1 MEKVK
6 VICMILILLIFQFL
20 NISISFASSE
30 MDMEE
35 NETTDEIISSQM
47 DSFNISSFLE
57 EADKYSSDLLKDIDI
72 KELLNDAIK
81 GNIDTNKLIKNIF
94 PLLGNEIKEALKVMG
109 SVLIIVLIH
118 SVFKSIADNLNNK
131 NVSQITYYVQ
141 YILIATVIMSNF
153 SNIISLTK
161 ESVGNMIAFIQIL
174 FPLLMTL
181 MLASGSVVSV
191 NIIQPVILFVIN
203 LISNIFQSII
213 IPVILVGTSLA
224 IVSKISD
231 KIQIE
236 KLSKF
241 IKSSSVW
248 IIGIL
253 LTVFVGILSIEG
265 TLGSSV
271 DGITAKT
278 AKAAVSSFIPVVGK
292 VLGDAVDTVI
302 GCSAILKNAIGVVG
316 VIIVIAICIVPILKL
331 AIITIIYSLTSALCE
346 PIADTKII
354 SLISQMAD
362 TFKILLAIICSI
374 SVMLIIGITLVIN
387 ISNTGLMYR

>member
-1 MEKVK
+1 MKK
-6 VICMILILLIFQFL
+6 LITIFAILICIFST
-20 NISISFASSE
+20 SISKADTE
-30 MDMEE
+30 DDVI
-35 NETTDEIISSQM
+35 NSQM
-47 DSFNISSFLE
+47 DSFNISNFID
-57 EADKYSSDLLKDIDI
+57 EANKYSNDILKDIDI
-72 KELLNDAIK
+72 QELLNNAIK
-81 GNIDTNKLIKNIF
+81 GELDTNQLLKNIF
-94 PLLGNEIKEALKVMG
+94 PILGTEIKEALKVMG
-109 SVLIIVLIH
+109 SILIIVLIH
-118 SVFKSIADNLNNK
+118 SVLKSISDNLNNK
-131 NVSQITYYVQ
+131 SVAQITYYVQ
-141 YILIATVIMSNF
+141 YILIATVIMTNF
-153 SNIISLTK
+153 SSIITLTK
-161 ESVGNMIAFIQIL
+161 EAVGNMISFIQLL

-191 NIIQPVILFVIN
+191 NLVQPIILFIIN

-213 IPVILVGTSLA
+213 IPIILVGTALA

-231 KIQIE
+231 RIQID

-241 IKSSSVW
+241 LKSSAVW
-248 IIGIL
+248 VIGIL
-253 LTVFVGILSIEG
+253 LTIFVGVLSIEG

-302 GCSAILKNAIGVVG
+302 GCSAILKNAIGIVG
-316 VIIVIAICIVPILKL
+316 VIVVIAICITPILKL
-331 AIITIIYSLTSALCE
+331 AIITIIYHLTAALCE
-346 PIADTKII
+346 PIADSKII

-362 TFKILLAIICSI
+362 TFKILLAIVCSI

>member
-1 MEKVK
+1 MKK
-6 VICMILILLIFQFL
+6 LITIFAILICIFSTS
-20 NISISFASSE
+20 ISIADTE
-30 MDMEE
+30 
-35 NETTDEIISSQM
+35 DEVINSQM
-47 DSFNISSFLE
+47 DSFNISNFID
-57 EADKYSSDLLKDIDI
+57 EANKYSNDVLKDIDI
-72 KELLNDAIK
+72 QELLNNAIK
-81 GNIDTNKLIKNIF
+81 GELDTNQLLKNIF
-94 PLLGNEIKEALKVMG
+94 PLLGTEIKEALKVMG
-109 SVLIIVLIH
+109 SILIIVLIH
-118 SVFKSIADNLNNK
+118 SVLKSISDNLNNK
-131 NVSQITYYVQ
+131 SVAQITYYVQ
-141 YILIATVIMSNF
+141 YILIATVIMTNF

-161 ESVGNMIAFIQIL
+161 EAVGNMISFIQLL

-191 NIIQPVILFVIN
+191 NLVQPIILFIIN

-213 IPVILVGTSLA
+213 IPIILVGTALA

-231 KIQIE
+231 RIQID

-241 IKSSSVW
+241 LKSSSVW
-248 IIGIL
+248 VIGIL
-253 LTVFVGILSIEG
+253 LTIFVGVLSIEG

-302 GCSAILKNAIGVVG
+302 GCSAILKNAIGIVG
-316 VIIVIAICIVPILKL
+316 VIVVIAICITPILKL
-331 AIITIIYSLTSALCE
+331 AIITIIYHLTAALCE
-346 PIADTKII
+346 PIVDSKIV
-354 SLISQMAD
+354 SLITQMAD
-362 TFKILLAIICSI
+362 TFKILLAILCSI

>member
-1 MEKVK
+1 MRRVLFT
-6 VICMILILLIFQFL
+6 IILILILGT
-20 NISISFASSE
+20 NISFADTE
-30 MDMEE
+30 DDVI
-35 NETTDEIISSQM
+35 NSQM
-47 DSFNISSFLE
+47 DSFNISNFINEANKYTEDILE
-57 EADKYSSDLLKDIDI
+57 DIDI
-72 KELLNDAIK
+72 GELLNNAIK
-81 GNIDTNKLIKNIF
+81 GEIDNNELLKNIF
-94 PLLGNEIKEALKVMG
+94 PLLGNEIKEALNVMV
-109 SVLIIVLIH
+109 SIIVIVLIH

-131 NVSQITYYVQ
+131 SVSQITYYVQ
-141 YILIATVIMSNF
+141 YILIATVIMNNF
-153 SNIISLTK
+153 SNIITLLKDTIT
-161 ESVGNMIAFIQIL
+161 NMTGFLQSL

-191 NIIQPVILFVIN
+191 NMIQPIILFIIN
-203 LISNIFQSII
+203 LISNIFQTII
-213 IPVILVGTSLA
+213 IPAVLIGTALA

-231 KIQIE
+231 RIQID

-248 IIGIL
+248 VIGIL
-253 LTVFVGILSIEG
+253 LTIFVGVLSIEG

-302 GCSAILKNAIGVVG
+302 GCSSILKNAIGIVG
-316 VIIVIAICIVPILKL
+316 VIVVIAICILPIIKL
-331 AIITIIYSLTSALCE
+331 AVITIIYHLTAAICE
-346 PIADTKII
+346 PIADSKVI

-362 TFKILLAIICSI
+362 TFKILLAILCAT
-374 SVMLIIGITLVIN
+374 SVMMIIGVTLVIN

>member
-1 MEKVK
+1 MKK
-6 VICMILILLIFQFL
+6 LITIFAILICIFSTS
-20 NISISFASSE
+20 ISIADTE
-30 MDMEE
+30 
-35 NETTDEIISSQM
+35 DEVINSQM
-47 DSFNISSFLE
+47 DSFNISNFID
-57 EADKYSSDLLKDIDI
+57 EANKYSNDVLKDIDI
-72 KELLNDAIK
+72 QELLNNAIK
-81 GNIDTNKLIKNIF
+81 GELDTNQLLKNIF
-94 PLLGNEIKEALKVMG
+94 PLLGTEIKEALKVMG
-109 SVLIIVLIH
+109 SILIIVLIH
-118 SVFKSIADNLNNK
+118 SVLKSISDNLNNK
-131 NVSQITYYVQ
+131 SVAQITYYVQ
-141 YILIATVIMSNF
+141 YILIATVIMTNF
-153 SNIISLTK
+153 SSIITLTK
-161 ESVGNMIAFIQIL
+161 EAVGNMISFIQLL

-191 NIIQPVILFVIN
+191 NLVQPIILFIIN

-213 IPVILVGTSLA
+213 IPIILVGTALA

-231 KIQIE
+231 RIQID

-241 IKSSSVW
+241 LKSSSVW
-248 IIGIL
+248 VIGIL
-253 LTVFVGILSIEG
+253 LTIFVGVLSIEG

-302 GCSAILKNAIGVVG
+302 GCSAILKNAIGIVG
-316 VIIVIAICIVPILKL
+316 VIVVIAICITPILKL
-331 AIITIIYSLTSALCE
+331 AIITIIYHLTAALCE
-346 PIADTKII
+346 PIADSKIV

-362 TFKILLAIICSI
+362 TFKILLAIVCSI

>member
-1 MEKVK
+1 MKK
-6 VICMILILLIFQFL
+6 VIMIFIILICIFYM
-20 NISISFASSE
+20 NISLADTE
-30 MDMEE
+30 
-35 NETTDEIISSQM
+35 DEVINSQM
-47 DSFNISSFLE
+47 DSFNISSFID
-57 EADKYSSDLLKDIDI
+57 EANKYSNEILKDINI
-72 KELLNDAIK
+72 KDLLNNAIK
-81 GNIDTNKLIKNIF
+81 GELDTNQLLKNIF

-109 SVLIIVLIH
+109 SILIIVLIH
-118 SVFKSIADNLNNK
+118 SVLKSISDNLNNK
-131 NVSQITYYVQ
+131 SVSQITYYVQ
-141 YILIATVIMSNF
+141 YILIATVIMTNF
-153 SNIISLTK
+153 SSIISLTK
-161 ESVGNMIAFIQIL
+161 EAVGNMIAFIQVL

-191 NIIQPVILFVIN
+191 NLVQPIILFIIN

-213 IPVILVGTSLA
+213 IPIILVGTALA

-231 KIQIE
+231 KIQID

-248 IIGIL
+248 VIGIL
-253 LTVFVGILSIEG
+253 LTIFVGVLSIEG

-302 GCSAILKNAIGVVG
+302 GCSAILKNAIGIVG
-316 VIIVIAICIVPILKL
+316 VIVVIAICIMPILKL
-331 AIITIIYSLTSALCE
+331 AVITIIYQLTAALCE
-346 PIADTKII
+346 PIADSRIV
-354 SLISQMAD
+354 SLIEQMAD
-362 TFKILLAIICSI
+362 TFKILLAIVCSI

>member
-1 MEKVK
+1 MKNV
-6 VICMILILLIFQFL
+6 VFIIILILILGT
-20 NISISFASSE
+20 NISFADTE
-30 MDMEE
+30 D
-35 NETTDEIISSQM
+35 NVINSQM
-47 DSFNISSFLE
+47 DSFNISNFINEANKYTEDILE
-57 EADKYSSDLLKDIDI
+57 DVDIG
-72 KELLNDAIK
+72 ELLNNAIR
-81 GNIDTNKLIKNIF
+81 GEIDNNELLKNIF
-94 PLLGNEIKEALKVMG
+94 PLLGEEIKEAIKVMV
-109 SVLIIVLIH
+109 SIIVIVLIN

-131 NVSQITYYVQ
+131 SVSQITYYVQ
-141 YILIATVIMSNF
+141 YILIATVIMNNF
-153 SNIISLTK
+153 SNIITLLKDTIT
-161 ESVGNMIAFIQIL
+161 NMTGFLQSL

-191 NIIQPVILFVIN
+191 NMIQPIILFIIN
-203 LISNIFQSII
+203 LISNIFQTII
-213 IPVILVGTSLA
+213 IPAVLIGTALA

-231 KIQIE
+231 RIQID

-248 IIGIL
+248 VIGIL
-253 LTVFVGILSIEG
+253 LTIFVGVLSIEG

-302 GCSAILKNAIGVVG
+302 GCSSILKNAIGIVG
-316 VIIVIAICIVPILKL
+316 VIVVIAICILPIIKL
-331 AIITIIYSLTSALCE
+331 AVITIIYHLTAAICE
-346 PIADTKII
+346 PIADSRVI

-362 TFKILLAIICSI
+362 TFKILLAILCAT
-374 SVMLIIGITLVIN
+374 SVMMIIGVTLVIN

>member
-1 MEKVK
+1 MKK
-6 VICMILILLIFQFL
+6 LITIFAILICIFGTS
-20 NISISFASSE
+20 ISIADTE
-30 MDMEE
+30 
-35 NETTDEIISSQM
+35 DEVINSQM
-47 DSFNISSFLE
+47 DSFNISNFID
-57 EADKYSSDLLKDIDI
+57 EANKYSNDVLKDIDI
-72 KELLNDAIK
+72 QELLNNAIK
-81 GNIDTNKLIKNIF
+81 GELDTNQLLKNIF
-94 PLLGNEIKEALKVMG
+94 PLLETEIKEALKVMG
-109 SVLIIVLIH
+109 SILIIVLIH
-118 SVFKSIADNLNNK
+118 SVLKSISDNLNNK
-131 NVSQITYYVQ
+131 SVAQITYYVQ
-141 YILIATVIMSNF
+141 YILIATVIMTNF
-153 SNIISLTK
+153 SSIIILSK
-161 ESVGNMIAFIQIL
+161 EAVGNMISFIQLL

-191 NIIQPVILFVIN
+191 NLVQPIILFIIN

-213 IPVILVGTSLA
+213 IPIILVGTALA

-231 KIQIE
+231 RIQID

-241 IKSSSVW
+241 LKSSSVW
-248 IIGIL
+248 VIGIL
-253 LTVFVGILSIEG
+253 LTIFVGVLSIEG

-302 GCSAILKNAIGVVG
+302 GCSAILKNAIGIVG
-316 VIIVIAICIVPILKL
+316 VIVVIAICITPILKL
-331 AIITIIYSLTSALCE
+331 AIITIIYHLTAALCE
-346 PIADTKII
+346 PIADSKIV

-362 TFKILLAIICSI
+362 TFKILLAIVCSI

>member
-1 MEKVK
+1 MKK
-6 VICMILILLIFQFL
+6 LITIFAILICIFSTS
-20 NISISFASSE
+20 ISIADTE
-30 MDMEE
+30 
-35 NETTDEIISSQM
+35 DEVINSQM
-47 DSFNISSFLE
+47 DSFNISNFID
-57 EADKYSSDLLKDIDI
+57 EANKYSNDILKDIDI
-72 KELLNDAIK
+72 QELLNNAIK
-81 GNIDTNKLIKNIF
+81 GELDTNQLLKNIF
-94 PLLGNEIKEALKVMG
+94 PILGTEIKEALKVMG
-109 SVLIIVLIH
+109 SILIIVLIH
-118 SVFKSIADNLNNK
+118 SVLKSISDNLNNK
-131 NVSQITYYVQ
+131 SVAQITYYVQ
-141 YILIATVIMSNF
+141 YILIATVIMTNF
-153 SNIISLTK
+153 SSIITLTK
-161 ESVGNMIAFIQIL
+161 EAVGNMISFIQLL

-191 NIIQPVILFVIN
+191 NLVQPIILFIIN

-213 IPVILVGTSLA
+213 IPIILVGTALA

-231 KIQIE
+231 RIQID

-241 IKSSSVW
+241 LKSSAVW
-248 IIGIL
+248 VIGIL
-253 LTVFVGILSIEG
+253 LTIFVGVLSIEG

-302 GCSAILKNAIGVVG
+302 GCSAILKNAIGIVG
-316 VIIVIAICIVPILKL
+316 VIVVIAICITPILKL
-331 AIITIIYSLTSALCE
+331 AIITIIYHLTAALCE
-346 PIADTKII
+346 PIADSKIV

-362 TFKILLAIICSI
+362 TFKILLAIVCSI